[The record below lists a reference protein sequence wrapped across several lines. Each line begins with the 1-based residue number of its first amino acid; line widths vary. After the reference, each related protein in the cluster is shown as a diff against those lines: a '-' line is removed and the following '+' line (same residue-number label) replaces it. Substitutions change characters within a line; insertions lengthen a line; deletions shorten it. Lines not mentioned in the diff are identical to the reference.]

1 MKSITVHN
9 IDEHTAKLIEQKAK
23 KLGLSLNK
31 TIKALLHQA
40 LGVEKGVID
49 NQKSFEEFFGIWSEQ
64 DSLEFHKNTEDTRA
78 IDKSDWS

>member
-9 IDEHTAKLIEQKAK
+9 IDEYTAKLIQQKASQS
-23 KLGLSLNK
+23 GLSLNK

-40 LGVEKGVID
+40 LGVEKGTVD
-49 NQKSFEEFFGIWSEQ
+49 NQKSFQEFFGIWSE
-64 DSLEFHKNTEDTRA
+64 DDGFEFHSNTEDTRA